1 MFFFIPSAL
10 FVNISLDTVSVVYL
24 PYISFGKLRNILLL
38 NENFNTNLVL
48 VSLSLD
54 IADVTG
60 SCDAAEVQARM
71 PVRQGIYDSG
81 KAQARPQHRNLYT
94 VHIE

>member
-10 FVNISLDTVSVVYL
+10 FVNISHDTVSVVYL
-24 PYISFGKLRNILLL
+24 PYISLGKLRNILLL